1 MLQRLFM
8 DLCLLKRDV
17 KLQLTNYGLVQDV
30 SGTHRVFGDAS
41 EALTI
46 PTQTFHIDTIFIRE
60 MKSKSKV
67 CIFVQHYT

>member
-1 MLQRLFM
+1 M
-8 DLCLLKRDV
+8 DLCLLKKDV

-46 PTQTFHIDTIFIRE
+46 LTQIVNHTHALT
-60 MKSKSKV
+60 MLV
-67 CIFVQHYT
+67 GQ